1 MRRMAD
7 LFSKIESIGI
17 FGIDSY
23 MIEIEADVSG
33 GLPCFDIVGLPD
45 TAVKE
50 SRDRV
55 RSAVK
60 NTGYKFP
67 TGRITVNLAPADK
80 KKEGAVYDLPIL
92 ISILKASDQLK
103 CDTGGCVFIG
113 ELSLDGRVRPV
124 NGVLAMAITARQ
136 NGVKKIFVP
145 FENASEASAIEGI
158 SVFPVDSVKSLI
170 LHLTGEK
177 ELSVFKYVHPE
188 KSSVGATLDFSEVKG
203 QLAAKKALEVA
214 AAGGHNIL
222 LIGPPGA
229 GKSMLAKR
237 LPTILPEMTF
247 EESIETTKIHS
258 VAGVLDK
265 THPLITERPFRS
277 PHHTVSSVGLTG
289 GGTVPKPGEISLA
302 HNGVLFL
309 DELPEFKREAMEALR
324 QPLEDGKIT
333 VSRAAGSVT
342 YPSSITL
349 VAAMNPCPCGYYGHP
364 TKPCTCSSNM
374 VRKYLNRISGPML
387 DRLDLHVEVPPVD
400 YGSLND
406 SQPAESSKDIRERV
420 NAARRLQINRYMGT
434 GITCNARLTPAMLR
448 EFCIMSD
455 EASRYLASSF
465 DSLGL
470 SARAYDRIL
479 KVSRTVA
486 DLSGC
491 EKIEKSHILT
501 AIRFRSLDRKYW
513 GE

>member
-1 MRRMAD
+1 M
-7 LFSKIESIGI
+7 FSRIKSVGI

-45 TAVKE
+45 AAVKE
-50 SRDRV
+50 ARDRV
-55 RSAVK
+55 RSAIK
-60 NTGYKFP
+60 NCGFKFP
-67 TGRITVNLAPADK
+67 QSRITINLAPADK

-92 ISILKASDQLK
+92 LAILKASDQLK
-103 CDTGGCVFIG
+103 CNTDDSIFLG
-113 ELSLDGRVRPV
+113 ELSLDGKVRKV
-124 NGVLAMAITARQ
+124 NGVLAMVITARQ
-136 NGVKKIFVP
+136 NGIKKVFVP
-145 FENASEASAIEGI
+145 LDNATEASAVEGI
-158 SVFPVDSVKSLI
+158 AVYPVLDIKSVI
-170 LHLTGEK
+170 LHLKDEK
-177 ELSVFKYVHPE
+177 PIEQFKFTKAAEPE
-188 KSSVGATLDFSEVKG
+188 AVSILDFSDVKG
-203 QLAAKKALEVA
+203 QIVAKKALEVA

-258 VAGVLDK
+258 VAGILNNK
-265 THPLITERPFRS
+265 NPLVTTRPFRS

-333 VSRAAGSVT
+333 VSRALGSVT
-342 YPSSITL
+342 YPSAITL
-349 VAAMNPCPCGYYGHP
+349 VAAMNPCPCGFFGHP
-364 TKPCTCSSNM
+364 TKQCSCSPNM
-374 VRKYLNRISGPML
+374 VRKYLNKISGPML

-400 YGSLND
+400 YKSLND
-406 SQPAESSKDIRERV
+406 TAPTESSKEIRERV
-420 NAARRLQINRYMGT
+420 NKARQKQIERYKGT
-434 GITCNARLTPAMLR
+434 GITCNAHLTPAALR
-448 EFCIMSD
+448 EFCIMSED
-455 EASRYLASSF
+455 ASKYLSACF
-465 DSLGL
+465 DKLGL

-479 KVSRTVA
+479 KVARTIA
-486 DLSGC
+486 DLADSDI
-491 EKIEKSHILT
+491 IEKSHILA